1 MGFRTLAVALVTAVL
16 ATLVVHE
23 AFAQLLQAR
32 GTVTDEWGNP
42 LEGVQVEAMQEDGG
56 GNNQSSITDED
67 GEFQMVGLASS
78 IYQFTY
84 TLDGYQGI
92 RQSRE
97 IRTTTRP
104 ARVELAA
111 LPSGSRLRNETEFD
125 AEGGT
130 PRIKFDDDGTF
141 EFEDAEGEG
150 EGTYGIVELSAVM
163 IVRDYDGPDDKYT
176 ITQPVVV
183 TFSSGQ
189 FDSLT
194 WNGTT
199 LTKK

>member
-32 GTVTDEWGNP
+32 GRVTDEWGNP
-42 LEGVQVEAMQEDGG
+42 LEGVQVEAMREGG
-56 GNNQSSITDED
+56 GGSNRSSITDED
-67 GEFQMVGLASS
+67 GEFQMIGLTSS
-78 IYQFTY
+78 SYQFTY

-104 ARVELAA
+104 ARVELEA
-111 LPSGSRLRNETEFD
+111 LPTGSRLRNETEFD

-141 EFEDAEGEG
+141 DFEDAEGEG